1 MASDGAPQP
10 RCPDTGLAVPECSC
24 TGCLEA
30 MLREHRPTLLA
41 EQIRVT
47 RMRDSDREEPGETP
61 RREAA

>member
-1 MASDGAPQP
+1 
-10 RCPDTGLAVPECSC
+10 
-24 TGCLEA
+24 